1 VIVASGACTTPAAG
15 AGDALPLRW
24 IFAGLSLILLAVL
37 PPGTPSSDGASMLEV
52 ADGLATGP
60 TFAVSCDVG
69 ILGRGGECF
78 SNYYPLLSVL
88 AAPFVW
94 IGRQLAGAADVP
106 PEYAGHILGLVVP
119 ALATAGAA
127 TLSADLARRMGAGR
141 RGAVGT
147 AVAVALATSMLT
159 YSRTFFAETLVAFC
173 AVLAVW
179 ALTARPERKW
189 LGLLAIALAVLAKPQ
204 VVLFGPALGVALAIH
219 RRSPRPF
226 VEASLASAAGAIVFF
241 AYNWLRF
248 GSATDF
254 GGSARMVSAGDFL
267 PPDSLE
273 AIALL
278 TVSPGRGMLWFSP
291 VAVLGLYALWKRRR
305 EALPV
310 ACLLGCAGLAVLY
323 IAHPGTGFNW
333 GSRYLVGLI
342 PLLCVGLG
350 ALRGN
355 AARLAVALAVVGLV
369 VQLPNVVG
377 FYERYHQEQ
386 GDQGIRATAHHWSFE
401 TTQLVQ
407 VWPAAIRQVK
417 AAADKDVS
425 ALVRAERTTGGTTDD
440 QVLLNVIAIWWWG
453 LPAMGIPWAVGLAV
467 SLAMIGLGAVLLWR
481 AGSRPRR
488 QAPASTPEEAGSCSP
503 AALRP
508 TNGS

>member
-1 VIVASGACTTPAAG
+1 V
-15 AGDALPLRW
+15 DALPLRW
-24 IFAGLSLILLAVL
+24 IFVGLSLILLAVL

-60 TFAVSCDVG
+60 TFAVGCDVG

-88 AAPFVW
+88 ATPLVW
-94 IGRQLAGAADVP
+94 VGRQAAGAADVP
-106 PEYAGHILGLVVP
+106 AEYAGHVLALVVP

-127 TLSADLARRMGAGR
+127 TLSADLAWRMGAGR

-219 RRSPRPF
+219 RRSARPLA
-226 VEASLASAAGAIVFF
+226 ETSLASALGVLVFF
-241 AYNWLRF
+241 AYNWHRF

-254 GGSARMVSAGDFL
+254 GGDARTVSAGDFL

-305 EALPV
+305 EALPL

-323 IAHPGTGFNW
+323 VAHPGTGFNW
-333 GSRYLVGLI
+333 GSRYLVALT

-355 AARLAVALAVVGLV
+355 AARLAVALALVGLL

-386 GDQGIRATAHHWSFE
+386 GDNGVRATAHHWSFE

-407 VWPAAIRQVK
+407 VWPAAIRQVE
-417 AAADKDVS
+417 AAADNDVS
-425 ALVRAERTTGGTTDD
+425 ELVRAERTTGGTTDD
-440 QVLLNVIAIWWWG
+440 QVLLNVIALWWWG
-453 LPAMGIPWAVGLAV
+453 LPAMGIPWVVGLAV
-467 SLAMIGLGAVLLWR
+467 SLAMIGLGAALLWR
-481 AGSRPRR
+481 AGARPRESRGGGSSRPSPRAR
-488 QAPASTPEEAGSCSP
+488 PALP
-503 AALRP
+503 R
-508 TNGS
+508 